1 MNIPAKCKL
10 TKGQKGDLVCNIN
23 IVGGL
28 GASPQNKIEYANDH
42 CMTDHCMTDH
52 CMTSKYRERNREQ
65 TALHAFKSLS
75 RYFDIIQ

>member
-10 TKGQKGDLVCNIN
+10 TKGQKGDLVWNIN

-42 CMTDHCMTDH
+42 CMTDHCMT
-52 CMTSKYRERNREQ
+52 SKYRDRNREQ